1 MSINETYG
9 SNQIGYPKLSDE
21 EDLVEPLPLD
31 MTPLFDEELG
41 LLPLV
46 IAWLKRFAMSSRNL
60 KLSSISV
67 PSARCRLRLLTE
79 ETQAQYS
86 RGND

>member
-60 KLSSISV
+60 KLSSIFQFR
-67 PSARCRLRLLTE
+67 PHDANCDCR
-79 ETQAQYS
+79 
-86 RGND
+86 